1 MKNKRI
7 LSAILALA
15 MVLCSLQ
22 IGLGAIAGAVGFDK
36 TLLSY
41 MIDNHDY
48 FREDRYTVESWANYT
63 SVLNNVTAVNSNSAT
78 TDAEAM
84 AAAADLAAAEAA
96 LTYRSAEYK
105 SKLNIRLPL
114 TVANGATVTLKFKD
128 AIDSTLSDVAVTA
141 AGATASAVTLG
152 SDGFYAVDLTATA
165 ATGEAVKATI
175 TYTFN
180 EEEYTAVVTILV
192 AADGTHVANKTAL
205 GAYYLREMAKN
216 RQARD
221 YSGGFQTYT
230 SVLAAMATV
239 FANPSSTQTKVDR
252 AIENMN
258 LALDSLVSALA
269 DYSRIYALL
278 AQINEMD
285 PDNYNTFD
293 AVNKAVALIEY
304 DLPIDQQYY
313 VDLMA
318 DNVQDAVN
326 SLTLKTAYYT
336 VVCVTEDGV
345 QLSSNRYA
353 GTRTYVVR
361 VVAPVHPGYA
371 PDVENQAITLD
382 QDETTVTFVYTPVTY
397 YAYFDP
403 NGGSCDVQSKQLSYD
418 HEYGELPVPT
428 RDGYA
433 FLGWFSSPSA
443 GEQVFADTIVT
454 INYIEQLYAHWSD
467 IESYTI
473 VFDTGDG
480 DPCDPITATYGA
492 EITLPDPYLYGFM
505 STGWFFDRNCTQPA
519 DFTTMPDL
527 GDNGAVI
534 TLYPNWVIKQYH
546 VDLDPGEGGV
556 VDDSNYIVTFGSTY
570 GIIPE
575 PTREGHNFIGWYT
588 EPGDAGTLVTE
599 NTTVELDV
607 AHTLYAHYTVNSY
620 TLYFDM
626 DGGEAIDPIT
636 QDYGTPVVLPTQPA
650 KEYDLFSG
658 WTLDGEPFELVTM
671 PAGNVTIKAVWTL
684 NTKCEYFLEP
694 FKTVDGVEI
703 PAKNLIAGDE
713 IDVRVSIRTNYPV
726 GQGIFGIMFDKRVFS
741 LYSTTTSKL
750 AVANPDSVYLN
761 SINTTKTISGTANFA
776 STNWAGFF
784 ADDASFEV
792 ANWQCSRLQT
802 ATFKSTNIPQIIAQK
817 DLVFTYKL
825 KVNANISSDITS
837 GAIRLDERM
846 CRTPV
851 NATTKYP
858 TCVAMQKLNTSTNA
872 YTVSDTVNLVPDV
885 TNAYLDIPILSPN
898 SELAARTGSTTVV
911 DYTEGYVYGLE
922 KELTLAKFASD
933 YAQVIGTGTIE
944 CADTDL
950 HTGSVIKVMCNDVCR
965 AQYTVVIFGDV
976 DGNGTVDGTD
986 AYYVNLVAAG
996 MIPADALSD
1005 AQKLA
1010 ADPNHDGVIDTADGA
1025 LLADSGLL
1033 KAAVSQVL
1041 PA

>member
-7 LSAILALA
+7 LSVIMALALL
-15 MVLCSLQ
+15 LCSLQ
-22 IGLGAIAGAVGFDK
+22 VGLGVIAGAVGFDK
-36 TLLSY
+36 TLLAY
-41 MIDNHDY
+41 MIENHDY
-48 FREDRYTVESWANYT
+48 FREDRYTVESWANYA
-63 SVLNNVTAVNSNSAT
+63 SVLEAVTAVNNNSAA
-78 TDAEAM
+78 TDEQAM
-84 AAAADLAAAEAA
+84 IAAADLAAAEAA
-96 LTYRSAEYK
+96 LTYRAATYT

-128 AIDSTLSDVAVTA
+128 AIDSALTDVAVTA
-141 AGATASAVTLG
+141 TGATASAVALG

-165 ATGEAVKATI
+165 ATGETVVATI
-175 TYTFN
+175 TYVYN
-180 EEEYTAVVTILV
+180 EQEYTANVTILV
-192 AADGTHVANKTAL
+192 AADGTHTAVKSAL

-252 AIENMN
+252 AIENMD
-258 LALDSLVSALA
+258 LALESLVSALA

-278 AQINEMD
+278 AQISEMD

-293 AVNKAVALIEY
+293 QVNKAVALIEY

-313 VDLMA
+313 VDIMA
-318 DNVQDAVN
+318 DNLQDAVN
-326 SLTLKTAYYT
+326 SLTLKTSYYT
-336 VVCVTEDGV
+336 VVCVTDDGV
-345 QLSSNRYA
+345 QLSSNRYS

-397 YAYFDP
+397 YVYFDA

-428 RDGYA
+428 KEGYS
-433 FLGWFSSPSA
+433 FLGWFSNPIA
-443 GEQVFADTIVT
+443 GEQVFAETMVT
-454 INYIEQLYAHWSD
+454 LNYIEQLYAHWSD
-467 IESYTI
+467 IESYTL

-480 DPCDPITATYGA
+480 DPCEPITATYGA
-492 EITLPDPYLYGFM
+492 EVTLPDPYLYGFM
-505 STGWFFDRNCTQPA
+505 STGWYFDRNHTQPA

-527 GDNGAVI
+527 GDDGAVI

-546 VDLDPGEGGV
+546 VILDPGEGGV
-556 VDDSNYIVTFGSTY
+556 VDGSNYIVTFGSTY
-570 GIIPE
+570 GVIPT
-575 PTREGHNFIGWYT
+575 PTREGYNFIGWYT

-599 NTTVELDV
+599 STNVELDV
-607 AHTLYAHYTVNSY
+607 VHTLYAHYTVNSY

-626 DGGEAIDPIT
+626 DGGVEIEPIT
-636 QDYGTPVVLPTQPA
+636 QAFGTPVVLPAPPE
-650 KEYDLFSG
+650 KEYYLFDG
-658 WTLDGEPFELVTM
+658 WTLDGEPFELTTM

-694 FKTVDGVEI
+694 YKTVDGVEI
-703 PAKNLIAGDE
+703 PAKNLIAGDT
-713 IDVRVSIRTNYPV
+713 IDVKVSIRTNYPV

-741 LYSTTTSKL
+741 LFNSTLSKT
-750 AVANPDSVYLN
+750 AIPNTDSVFLN
-761 SINTTKTISGTANFA
+761 SINTTKTIGGTANFA
-776 STNWAGFF
+776 SSNWAGFF
-784 ADDASFEV
+784 ADDPDFVA

-802 ATFKSTNIPQIIAQK
+802 AAFKSGNIPQIIAQK
-817 DLVFTYKL
+817 DLVFTFKL
-825 KVNANISSDITS
+825 KVNASISTDITS
-837 GAIRLDERM
+837 GMIRLDERM

-851 NATTKYP
+851 NSTTKYP
-858 TCVAMQKLNTSTNA
+858 TCVAMQKLNASTGA

-885 TNAYLDIPILSPN
+885 TNAYLDIPILSPD

-911 DYTEGYVYGLE
+911 NYTEGYVYGLE

-944 CADTDL
+944 CDDVDL
-950 HTGSVIKVMCNDVCR
+950 RTGSVIKVMCEGVCR

-976 DGNGTVDGTD
+976 DSNGTVDGTD
-986 AYYVNLVAAG
+986 AYFVSLVASG
-996 MIPADALSD
+996 MIPADMFTE

-1010 ADPNHDGVIDTADGA
+1010 ADANHDGVIDASDSA
-1025 LLADSGLL
+1025 LLADAGLL
-1033 KAAVSQVL
+1033 EATVSQVL